1 MPPDR
6 KKSEAE
12 KIYQQ
17 IKLKTNLSM
26 TELNLS
32 GLKLTSIPG
41 EVIFPETLI
50 LLNLSQNGLQVFPR
64 QICDLEFLQILNVSC
79 NFLTKWSIDSTA
91 KKVDEF
97 KSSQILK
104 ELDLSNNQFDRLPPW
119 FNQLRRLRVVN
130 LDFNPIF
137 ELQESVR

>member
-50 LLNLSQNGLQVFPR
+50 LLNLSQNGLQIFPR

-79 NFLTKWSIDSTA
+79 NFLTKWSIDSTT

-97 KSSQILK
+97 KSCQTLK